1 MKIDNTSVIHSR
13 NKDICIIPLNLC
25 ETIQMKIRSKFLSQ
39 LHLDKHYSLLAAKD
53 VFLIYELF
61 ILLDLRH
68 ENAIDDVQFKGFMQ
82 SCTDLTQKQINKV
95 FDMLDTDRSGL
106 LDFDEFYVLICILI
120 AVRDNEQKPFIFH
133 HSRTVFDILDEDGSG
148 SISAAEFE
156 TFSFLF
162 NFHGKALRDL
172 FSEFDVTGNEELD
185 YPEFKML
192 SMACIDRQT
201 EIENLRSSRNAVTHL
216 FEVTFQFFR
225 HVFSFPF

>member
-1 MKIDNTSVIHSR
+1 MYVLHNKIRT
-13 NKDICIIPLNLC
+13 
-25 ETIQMKIRSKFLSQ
+25 MKIRSKFLSQ
-39 LHLDKHYSLLAAKD
+39 LHLDKNYSLLSAID
-53 VFLIYELF
+53 VFLIHELF

-82 SCTDLTQKQINKV
+82 SSTDLTNKQINKV

-120 AVRDNEQKPFIFH
+120 AVRDNEQKSFIFH

-162 NFHGKALRDL
+162 NFHGKALREL
-172 FSEFDVTGNEELD
+172 FKEFDVTGNEELD
-185 YPEFKML
+185 YPEFKMF

-201 EIENLRSSRNAVTHL
+201 EIESQRSSRNFVVHL
-216 FEVTFQFFR
+216 FESTFQFIRDLISRFLR
-225 HVFSFPF
+225 F